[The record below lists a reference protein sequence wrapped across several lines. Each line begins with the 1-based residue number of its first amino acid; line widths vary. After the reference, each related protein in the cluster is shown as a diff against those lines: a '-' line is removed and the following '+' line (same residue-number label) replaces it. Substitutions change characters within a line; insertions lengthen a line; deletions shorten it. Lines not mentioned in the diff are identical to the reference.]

1 MREHGYFWIIL
12 ISLAVTTVARAD
24 ELYPTDVFVSG
35 KDGFASIRIP
45 SVVVTRNGTLLA
57 FAEGREARSDQARN
71 KIVLKRS
78 LDRGKTWSPIQ
89 QVAADG
95 ERALNNP
102 CAVVERTSG
111 RVLLMYQSY
120 PAGLKERS
128 NAIKAGYEGD
138 RIVRNYL
145 VTSDDDGRTWSSP
158 RDLTR
163 TTKRREKV
171 TTVASGPG
179 IGIQLRK
186 GPHAGR
192 ILFPMNEG
200 PFGLWNIYAIYSDD
214 RGENWTM
221 GKSVPGGIIEVDG
234 KATSQVNEA
243 QFAEIEGGSIRFNVR
258 RWAGE
263 HVRKSAVSKDS
274 GATWSAVEDAPTL
287 KDPGCMGSILAM
299 PNPNKPDHDLLLFS
313 GPQSTRRENGTLFM
327 SHDQGQTWT
336 MNRVLDQGSFGYSC
350 LTSFSDGTVG
360 CLYEADQ
367 ANRIVFLRFS
377 INESKAVN

>member
-1 MREHGYFWIIL
+1 MRKHGYFWIIL
-12 ISLAVTTVARAD
+12 IFLTVAMVARAD
-24 ELYPTDVFVSG
+24 ELLPTDVFVSG

-45 SVVVTRNGTLLA
+45 SVVVTRDGTLLA

-78 LDRGKTWSPIQ
+78 HDRGKNWSPIQ
-89 QVAADG
+89 QVATDG

-111 RVLLMYQSY
+111 RVLLLYQSY

-128 NAIKAGYEGD
+128 NAIEPGYEGD

-145 VTSDDDGRTWSSP
+145 VTSDDDGQTWSSP

-179 IGIQLRK
+179 IGIQLRN
-186 GPHAGR
+186 GPRAGR

-214 RGENWTM
+214 RGETWTM
-221 GKSVPGGIIEVDG
+221 GETVPGGIIEADG

-243 QFAEIEGGSIRFNVR
+243 QFAEINGGSIRFNVR

-263 HVRKSAVSKDS
+263 HVRKSAVSDDG
-274 GATWSAVEDAPTL
+274 GATWSAVEDASTL

-299 PNPNKPDHDLLLFS
+299 PDPHKPEHGVLLFS
-313 GPQSTRRENGTLFM
+313 GPQSTRRENGTLFL

-336 MNRVLDQGSFGYSC
+336 QNRVLDRGSFGYSC
-350 LTSFSDGTVG
+350 LTSFPDGTVG

-367 ANRIVFLRFS
+367 ANRIVFVRFS
-377 INESKAVN
+377 INVPKAEE